1 MRLLLWNCSE
11 EYNTPQLVPSVFI
24 IWFRQIPLEETICL
38 SQTSERKKKHW
49 SCVQTCFAGTLFEKT
64 SRIYTSPSKRG
75 WSTSPHQEPFVRTQW
90 SRQCQHS
97 VMILFDNHLFV
108 PNEVSFSRTNSTDNS
123 KRTRVL
129 FQLDRFPYTLLC
141 LSHLSR
147 TRSAVTSIKTMR
159 QPVVSSLNKQ
169 LPPFITTIFSTH
181 RGTFPTIN
189 RCDGLELRRV
199 RHSLMQETSPF
210 RRPFG
215 YIRDGLASC

>member
-1 MRLLLWNCSE
+1 MTR
-11 EYNTPQLVPSVFI
+11 
-24 IWFRQIPLEETICL
+24 
-38 SQTSERKKKHW
+38 

-108 PNEVSFSRTNSTDNS
+108 HNAMSFSRTNSTDNS

-169 LPPFITTIFSTH
+169 LPPFIMKTSD
-181 RGTFPTIN
+181 RGTFPTTN
-189 RCDGLELRRV
+189 ECDVLELRRAN
-199 RHSLMQETSPF
+199 HPLMQETSPF

-215 YIRDGLASC
+215 YVRGGLASC